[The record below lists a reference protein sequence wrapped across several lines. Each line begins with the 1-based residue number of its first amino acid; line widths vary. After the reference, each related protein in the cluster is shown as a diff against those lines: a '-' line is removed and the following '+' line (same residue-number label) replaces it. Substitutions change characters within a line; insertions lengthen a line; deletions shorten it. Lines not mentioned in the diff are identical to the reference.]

1 MESPDEYINFF
12 SLALYVFFIHCYVRP
27 IHATGFHGEFLLL
40 YNYTVFYLFMLCK
53 KKISFINSYFIIITY
68 SLWVKN
74 VDL

>member
-1 MESPDEYINFF
+1 MESHDEYINFF

-53 KKISFINSYFIIITY
+53 KK
-68 SLWVKN
+68 KN
-74 VDL
+74 QFHKQLFYYYHLFSMG